1 MDDLTTSIIAKLKE
15 KIGATYV
22 EVEDCSRFHLHH
34 AEGGSGHYQ
43 LTIVSPL
50 FRNLGIIQQHRS
62 VYNALHEEMGTTIH
76 ALALKCFTPEEWQE
90 R

>member
-1 MDDLTTSIIAKLKE
+1 
-15 KIGATYV
+15 
-22 EVEDCSRFHLHH
+22 
-34 AEGGSGHYQ
+34 

-62 VYNALHEEMGTTIH
+62 VYEALQEEMGTTIH
-76 ALALKCFTPEEWQE
+76 ALALKCFTPEEWQG

>member
-1 MDDLTTSIIAKLKE
+1 MNDLTVAIVAKLKDRLE
-15 KIGATYV
+15 ATYIQI
-22 EVEDCSRFHLHH
+22 EDHSRLHH
-34 AEGGSGHYQ
+34 RHREGGSGHYE

-62 VYNALHEEMGTTIH
+62 VYEALQEEMGTTIH
-76 ALALKCFTPEEWQE
+76 ALALKCFTPEEWQG